1 LNSNFLGFN
10 AKECKAVI
18 YDDGTQRFSSTTIS
32 SVGKAVAGIL
42 SKPAETANKGLYIAS
57 FTPNQNEIL
66 AALEDV
72 TGKKWAV
79 EKATST
85 EALQQGREKFGKGDM
100 SGFLQ
105 LLLASILDPENGNN
119 FEASATLSNG
129 LLGLPKEDLK
139 TVTKAVLEGN

>member
-1 LNSNFLGFN
+1 LGFN

-18 YDDGTQRFSSTTIS
+18 YDDGTQRFSSTTLS

-42 SKPAETANKGLYIAS
+42 SKPAETANKGLFIAS

-66 AALEDV
+66 ATLEEI

-79 EKATST
+79 EKASTT
-85 EALQQGREKFGKGDM
+85 EALQQGREKLGKGDM
-100 SGFLQ
+100 SGFFQ
-105 LLLASILDPENGNN
+105 LLIASTLGPENGNN
-119 FEASATLSNG
+119 YEESATLSND